1 MHRVVIIGAGF
12 GGLASART
20 LADKSVDV
28 TLVDQRNYHTFQP
41 LLYEVAT
48 AGLDPGDVAYPVRA
62 VIGRDPNI
70 HFRLGTVTA
79 IDWNERTVCFAGIN
93 VKHDAAS
100 DGCADDI
107 PFDSLI
113 IATGAVVNF
122 FGVPGAAEYAHP
134 LYTLEDARHLRDHI
148 LLRLEEADGESA
160 HFSDGTLNFVVV
172 GGGPTGVEVSGA
184 IAELLDMSI
193 ARDGFRFDRSL
204 ARIVLIDGLDHLLT
218 PFKRSA
224 QRYAEDTLRGRTVEL
239 KLGQMVSRVGPT
251 EVELKDGSLIPTRT
265 VIWAGGVTAS
275 GTVASSLDS
284 HTTRGGRLVVDSNL
298 TVPLHRG
305 VYAIGDAA
313 TIPTKLGSD
322 HICPQLA
329 QVAIQSGHHAAI
341 QILAQTRGEPITPFR
356 YRDKGTMATIGRRAA
371 IAQLRG
377 GLVLRGTLGW
387 AAWFG
392 LHLVYLMGFR
402 NKVTVFVNWT
412 WRYLNWTSG
421 PRIIVGTLRNTRS
434 NETDLTASSP
444 EEQKTSDIPSL
455 WSPS

>member
-1 MHRVVIIGAGF
+1 
-12 GGLASART
+12 
-20 LADKSVDV
+20 
-28 TLVDQRNYHTFQP
+28 
-41 LLYEVAT
+41 
-48 AGLDPGDVAYPVRA
+48 
-62 VIGRDPNI
+62 
-70 HFRLGTVTA
+70 
-79 IDWNERTVCFAGIN
+79 
-93 VKHDAAS
+93 
-100 DGCADDI
+100 
-107 PFDSLI
+107 
-113 IATGAVVNF
+113 
-122 FGVPGAAEYAHP
+122 
-134 LYTLEDARHLRDHI
+134 
-148 LLRLEEADGESA
+148 
-160 HFSDGTLNFVVV
+160 
-172 GGGPTGVEVSGA
+172 
-184 IAELLDMSI
+184 
-193 ARDGFRFDRSL
+193 
-204 ARIVLIDGLDHLLT
+204 
-218 PFKRSA
+218 
-224 QRYAEDTLRGRTVEL
+224 
-239 KLGQMVSRVGPT
+239 MVSRVGPT
-251 EVELKDGSLIPTRT
+251 EAELKDGSLIPTRT

-275 GTVASSLDS
+275 GTLASSLDS
-284 HTTRGGRLVVDSNL
+284 HTTRGGRLVVDSHL

-313 TIPTKLGSD
+313 TIPTKPGSD
-322 HICPQLA
+322 HTCPQLA
-329 QVAIQSGHHAAI
+329 QVAIQSGHHAAL

-434 NETDLTASSP
+434 NEADPTASSP